1 MAAFEHFKEHYK
13 DMYDVKLKPR
23 MLRTLI
29 RKHLP
34 DEKQPL
40 HSSFELAKVVS
51 TIQTH
56 SLLSESFE
64 EESTDQ
70 KLIQSWNSV
79 IDDWVNRVLLLAS
92 SNMSDKC
99 WAGICLLGL
108 TCQECSS
115 ARFFSSY
122 SVWFQKLLSHLQPPA
137 DSQFVKVAS
146 CTSLSDLLTRLGR
159 FSNLKNDGT
168 SHSGKLIQPIL
179 KLLNEDSSEAVWDG
193 AVSLLHTII
202 TFFPASIHHH
212 YDKAEAAV
220 SSKILSGKC
229 GPKMLK
235 KLGHCLALLPKSK
248 GDEGSWSLMMQKIL
262 VLINDHLNDVFQGME
277 EEAKSAKVRR
287 LLVPP
292 GKDPPPPLGGHTSL
306 IGAIEKTIKRSDQ
319 LLTSSV
325 STLMICCCKLLTSSY
340 PVQVPVPICSLL
352 SLIERVLMMD
362 GSCPQTMLP
371 FMTAMQQELICSD
384 LPVLHVHSL
393 DLLIAVI
400 KGMSRKMLSNF
411 PNSSQDFSP
420 FQTWHPPDSFVK
432 RTNLNGSF
440 NHLLPHA
447 AEVVRLV
454 TKYFRRCAL
463 PELRIKLYS
472 ITRILLI
479 SMGVGMAMY
488 LAHDIVD
495 NASIDLNSVLEENA
509 GTSAS
514 DPNSIKIQSAKRKRK
529 HGASFESSEEQQD
542 KTNTGLEVGAH
553 KKHKIIPIS
562 LKMAALEALETLLT
576 VGGVLGSESW
586 RSSIDNLLI
595 MIATYSCKGGWANEE
610 NDIFLPHEST
620 SILADF
626 QLAAL
631 RALLASL
638 LAPAR
643 VRPPYLAQG
652 LDLFCRGKQEA
663 GTKIAGFCA
672 YALLTLEVLIHPRT
686 LALDDFPSACP
697 NLSKEM
703 GHDAPELDYE
713 DDDFLLNVN
722 DSPEKYPGKCMKD
735 TVEPFKSKETDL
747 VEKLPETNFAE
758 KPPPS
763 DACGIKAPEISEWE
777 PATGNAD
784 VQMISDEDQ
793 IIVESHQFQKPVQ
806 FQEVVSAKSATNHEF
821 AGDPQGTEL
830 KLGRAASGSDSLS
843 HKDHDMVSTVNI
855 SQDKVEG
862 SANVSGTTP
871 SVIPRADKGKDPW
884 NDGSDSDSSND
895 SFPDIVDADP
905 DSDSD

>member
-40 HSSFELAKVVS
+40 LSAFELAKVVS

-79 IDDWVNRVLLLAS
+79 IDDWVNRVLLMAS

-115 ARFFSSY
+115 ARFLSSY
-122 SVWFQKLLSHLQPPA
+122 SIWFQKLLSHVQPPA

-159 FSNLKNDGT
+159 FSNLKSDGT

-193 AVSLLHTII
+193 AVSLLHAII
-202 TFFPASIHHH
+202 TFFPASIHHY

-229 GPKMLK
+229 SPKMLK

-277 EEAKSAKVRR
+277 EEARSAKVRR

-340 PVQVPVPICSLL
+340 PVQVPVPIRSLL
-352 SLIERVLMMD
+352 FLIERVLMMD

-400 KGMSRKMLSNF
+400 KGMSS
-411 PNSSQDFSP
+411 
-420 FQTWHPPDSFVK
+420 
-432 RTNLNGSF
+432 
-440 NHLLPHA
+440 HLLPHA

-509 GTSAS
+509 GTSAP

-529 HGASFESSEEQQD
+529 HSASFESSEEQQD
-542 KTNTGLEVGAH
+542 KTKTGLQVGAH

-610 NDIFLPHEST
+610 NDIFLSHEST

-652 LDLFCRGKQEA
+652 LDLFRRGKQEA

-697 NLSKEM
+697 DLSKEM

-722 DSPEKYPGKCMKD
+722 DSPEKYPGKCTKD
-735 TVEPFKSKETDL
+735 TVEPFKSIETDF
-747 VEKLPETNFAE
+747 VEKPPETNFAE
-758 KPPPS
+758 KPPPADS
-763 DACGIKAPEISEWE
+763 CGIKAPEISEWE
-777 PATGNAD
+777 RATGNAD

-806 FQEVVSAKSATNHEF
+806 FQEVVSAKSATNQEF

-830 KLGRAASGSDSLS
+830 ELGRAASGSDSLS
-843 HKDHDMVSTVNI
+843 HKDHDMISTVNV

-862 SANVSGTTP
+862 SANVSGATP